1 MKPPFVF
8 RALMAK
14 ESKSVWL
21 KTKNLKYMQYFKLLL
36 ATLILVGCQAI
47 QKKKDTIE
55 RPNILFIMTDDH
67 TTQAMSCYGSE
78 LIQTPNLD
86 RIANEGMRFNNC
98 YVTNAICAPS
108 RAVILT
114 GQFSHKNGVTDNAKV
129 FDGSQMTYPKLLQKA
144 GYKTAM
150 IGKWHLGSSPT
161 GFDYW
166 SVLPGQ
172 GNYYQPEFIEMGD
185 TITEDGYVTDVITDK
200 AIKWL
205 ESRDTDHPFA
215 MVYQHKAPH
224 RNWMP
229 APRHLGVFEDNE
241 FPEPESLFDDYTG
254 RGSAAREQE
263 MEIANHM
270 WDAWDFKLASKEE
283 LDAFGANN
291 TLEVI
296 KDAKHHDVAGANKRE
311 KDLEKLYRVYSRM
324 TPEQQQIWHKAYA
337 KRINTYKNNQFSEKE
352 LIAWKYQ
359 LYMRDYLACLLSLD
373 DNVGRLLNHL
383 EAKGELDN
391 TIVVYT
397 SDQGFFLGEHGWFD
411 KRLMYDECYRMPLL
425 IRYPD
430 AIKANTVSDVLT
442 MNVDFAPTFL
452 DYAGVPIPEMM
463 QGQTLRPVFEGD
475 GHVQQ
480 WRDATYYHY
489 TEYPSWHSV
498 KRHYGIRTNRYKLIH
513 FYNDVNEWE
522 LYDLERDANEM
533 TNVIDHPDYE
543 DVVKELKQHLRMV
556 QKQYGDDTAE
566 YME

>member
-1 MKPPFVF
+1 
-8 RALMAK
+8 
-14 ESKSVWL
+14 
-21 KTKNLKYMQYFKLLL
+21 MQYFKLLL
-36 ATLILVGCQAI
+36 ATLILVGCQAP
-47 QKKKDTIE
+47 QKKKDTLQ

-78 LIQTPNLD
+78 LIETPNLD

-114 GQFSHKNGVTDNAKV
+114 GKHSHLNGVTDNAKV
-129 FDGSQMTYPKLLQKA
+129 FDGSQQTYPKLLQKA
-144 GYKTAM
+144 GYKTAV

-185 TITEDGYVTDVITDK
+185 TIIEDGYVTDVITDK
-200 AIKWL
+200 AIEWL
-205 ESRDTDHPFA
+205 NRQAKDQPFA

-229 APRHLGVFEDNE
+229 APRHLGVFEDKV
-241 FPEPESLFDDYTG
+241 FPEPETLFDDYTG

-283 LDAFGANN
+283 LDDFGANN

-296 KDAKHHDVAGANKRE
+296 NNAKHHDVAGANKRE
-311 KDLEKLYRVYSRM
+311 QDLEKLYRVYSRM
-324 TPEQQQIWHKAYA
+324 TPQQQAQWHQAYA
-337 KRINTYKNNQFSEKE
+337 KRIAKYKKGNLSEKE
-352 LIAWKYQ
+352 LISWKYQ

-373 DNVGRLLNHL
+373 DNVGRLLKHL
-383 EAKGELDN
+383 EAQNQLDN

-411 KRLMYDECYRMPLL
+411 KRIMYEECYRMPLL
-425 IRYPD
+425 IRYPK
-430 AIKANTVSDVLT
+430 AIEAGIVSNALS
-442 MNVDFAPTFL
+442 MNLDFAPTFL
-452 DYAGVPIPEMM
+452 DYAGVDKPEDM
-463 QGQTLRPVFEGD
+463 QGTSLRPVFENNGQ
-475 GHVQQ
+475 VPET
-480 WRDATYYHY
+480 WREATYYHY
-489 TEYPSWHSV
+489 REFPSWHSV
-498 KRHYGIRTNRYKLIH
+498 KRHYGMRTNRYKLIH
-513 FYNDVNEWE
+513 FYNDVDEWE
-522 LYDLERDANEM
+522 LYDLERDPQELSNAIN
-533 TNVIDHPDYE
+533 HPEYE
-543 DVVKELKQHLRMV
+543 ELVPQLMKQLKELQL
-556 QKQYGDDTAE
+556 QYKDNSAQ
-566 YME
+566 YMN